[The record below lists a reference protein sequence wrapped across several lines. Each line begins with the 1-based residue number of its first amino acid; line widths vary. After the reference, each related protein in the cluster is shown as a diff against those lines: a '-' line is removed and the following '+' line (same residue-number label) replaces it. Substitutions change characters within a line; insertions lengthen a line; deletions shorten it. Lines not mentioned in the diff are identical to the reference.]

1 MPTPDHIRLL
11 CLDCD
16 GVLTDGSILLAAD
29 GTESKCFH
37 VHDGLAIKAWLASG
51 RSLAIITARRSEAL
65 ACRMAELGVTELH
78 QGVSDKRALLDQLLE
93 RLGIA
98 AGDSAYMGDDLADLP
113 ALELCGWS
121 MAPANGRPEVRARA
135 DWVSDRP
142 GGSGAV
148 RDAIETLLEATGE
161 WTTFVERFTGNGRE
175 VS

>member
-1 MPTPDHIRLL
+1 MSFPDHIRLL

-65 ACRMAELGVTELH
+65 ARRMAELGVTELH
-78 QGVSDKRALLDQLLE
+78 QGVADKRALLDQLLD
-93 RLGIA
+93 RLGIE

-113 ALELCGWS
+113 ALAFCGWG
-121 MAPANGRPEVRARA
+121 MAPANARPEVLAVA
-135 DWVSDRP
+135 DWVSERA

-148 RDAIETLLEATGE
+148 REAIESLLEASGE
-161 WTTFVERFTGNGRE
+161 WTAFVERFIGTERGK
-175 VS
+175 S